1 MLVTSQNKKNVI
13 GVIDQEDIDAI
24 KIVGNDI
31 YAFEKFYLG
40 TYKTKE
46 CCEEIIEKIKWCFE
60 NKYSYYYLPEES
72 MSRRNRKLDG
82 VYFRIKRD
90 DKWDHIC
97 FSDLTEEEM
106 NKVLEGR
113 DAEWLKSLCIILGQ
127 DLREIGDYFDI
138 NCGLEVDGK

>member
-1 MLVTSQNKKNVI
+1 MLVTSQNKKNIVGI
-13 GVIDQEDIDAI
+13 IDQDDIDSI

-46 CCEEIIEKIKWCFE
+46 RCEEIIEEIKWCFE
-60 NKYSYYYLPEES
+60 DKCSCYNLPEES
-72 MSRRNRKLDG
+72 MSRRNRELDG

-90 DKWDHIC
+90 DKWENIC

-106 NKVLEGR
+106 YKVLEGR
-113 DAEWLKSLCIILGQ
+113 DTEWLKSLCIILGKT
-127 DLREIGDYFDI
+127 LREIGDYFDI
-138 NCGLEVDGK
+138 GCGFEDGV